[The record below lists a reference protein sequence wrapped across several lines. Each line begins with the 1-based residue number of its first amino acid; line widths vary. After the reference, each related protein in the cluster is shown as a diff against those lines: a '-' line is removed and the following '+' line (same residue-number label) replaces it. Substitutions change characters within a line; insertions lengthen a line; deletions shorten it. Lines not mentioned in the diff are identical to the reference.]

1 MSVLR
6 GELGGIETR
15 GLPITERLW
24 RTDTKAIVG
33 AILLAVVFSINMQIT
48 ERIDTAT
55 TGGTFPWLGSMFI
68 SLWFPVACVY
78 YGLTG
83 ALIVANFNPI
93 IAVLTA
99 THPLAPSFFFANMAY
114 TIPFTFIFRYVART
128 RERITWPI
136 FALICM
142 ICNIGPTTVLLTLW
156 VFLLQLPTAQIVLF
170 YAIGILVAIPGSIMG
185 YYFLQYVERSG
196 LME

>member
-1 MSVLR
+1 MAVAAKQYPVM
-6 GELGGIETR
+6 EK
-15 GLPITERLW
+15 LW

-33 AILLAVVFSINMQIT
+33 SLLLAVVFSINMQIT
-48 ERIDTAT
+48 ERIDSAT

-68 SLWFPVACVY
+68 NLWFPVACIFF
-78 YGLTG
+78 GLTG

-114 TIPFTFIFRYVART
+114 TIPFTFIFRFVASRVG
-128 RERITWPI
+128 RITWPL

-142 ICNIGPTTVLLTLW
+142 ICNIGPTTVLLALW
-156 VFLLQLPTAQIVLF
+156 VFLLKLPTPQIILF

-185 YYFLQYVERSG
+185 YYFLQYLERSG